1 MKILKL
7 LLIVCFSI
15 LCSLTSCSQKKS
27 NVGIEIESID
37 SIPSNIDGGFCTFYE
52 SSNKMNNNNYI
63 MVNDLASKAYM
74 MINHH
79 LEEFVLVSNKNDD
92 FYYSNQN
99 FSLKVSIDQTES
111 EDSSNESY
119 HMKGV
124 LVLEDLNKNKREIRI
139 FGDCGW

>member
-1 MKILKL
+1 
-7 LLIVCFSI
+7 
-15 LCSLTSCSQKKS
+15 
-27 NVGIEIESID
+27 
-37 SIPSNIDGGFCTFYE
+37 
-52 SSNKMNNNNYI
+52 